1 MKDLKNKL
9 AEYSESGI
17 YPFHMPGHKR
27 NTEKMPQWNPWQI
40 DVTELEGTDNLHH
53 AEGMLKD
60 AMERA
65 AKLAGAEHSYFL
77 VNGSTGGILSAIA
90 SVVKSGDT
98 VLVAR
103 NCHKS
108 VYHAIALNHLK
119 AFYIYP
125 EWIEEYHMAGG
136 ICPEKL
142 EKALEKNE
150 EIKAVIL
157 TSPTYEGM
165 VSDIRRIA
173 ELVHKRGLPLIV
185 DEAHGAHFNQEGFPV
200 SAVKLGADI
209 VIQSYHKTLPALTQ
223 TGVLHLCGKLV
234 DRERLERFLAVYQ
247 TSSPSYVLM
256 ASIDYAVAF
265 LEQHKQEMKE
275 YGEYLKELRR
285 ELSGLRYISLPGQ
298 ELMGKYAV
306 HDVDNSKLILSVCG
320 KYIADGSARTVLATE
335 TGSRMNGKTLYDR
348 LRLEYGLQCE
358 MALEG
363 YALAMT
369 SVMDTKEGYE
379 RLKKALYEIDE
390 NWGGETEPVS
400 AEVLETELTSVEE
413 VDKASGQK
421 CGEAAMAIGA
431 PPAQNALLTIT
442 QAEYAEKSAVEFRQA
457 AGEISG
463 EYLYLYPPGVP
474 LLVPGEQITEEIIRK
489 AEYWKS
495 LGFELQG
502 LRRENEIQVCENR
515 SGATAE

>member
-1 MKDLKNKL
+1 MKDLKNTL

-27 NTEKMPQWNPWQI
+27 NIEKMPQWNPWQI
-40 DVTELEGTDNLHH
+40 DVTEVEGTDNLHH

-65 AKLAGAEHSYFL
+65 ARLSGAEHSYFL
-77 VNGSTGGILSAIA
+77 VNGSTGGILSAVA
-90 SVVKSGDT
+90 SVVKPGDT

-125 EWIEEYHMAGG
+125 EWIEKYHMAGG
-136 ICPEKL
+136 ISPEKL
-142 EKALEKNE
+142 EDILQANPQ
-150 EIKAVIL
+150 IKAVIL

-173 ELVHKRGLPLIV
+173 ELVHKRGIPLIV

-200 SAVKLGADI
+200 SAVRMGADI

-223 TGVLHLCGKLV
+223 TGVLHLCGHLV

-275 YGEYLKELRR
+275 YGEYLREFRR

-298 ELMGKYAV
+298 ELVGKYAV
-306 HDVDNSKLILSVCG
+306 YDVDNSKLILSVCG
-320 KYIADGSARTVLATE
+320 KCVG
-335 TGSRMNGKTLYDR
+335 GKELYDR

-390 NWGGETEPVS
+390 SWGTTLEAETSRAVGAQREPECREPGDEVEVEAVTEPQREQMLS
-400 AEVLETELTSVEE
+400 GMRETV
-413 VDKASGQK
+413 
-421 CGEAAMAIGA
+421 
-431 PPAQNALLTIT
+431 LTIT
-442 QAEYAEKSAVEFRQA
+442 QAEYAEKLAVEFRQA
-457 AGEISG
+457 AGKISG

-489 AEYWKS
+489 AEYLKG

-502 LRRENEIQVCENR
+502 LRRENEIQICEDR
-515 SGATAE
+515 SEATVE

>member
-1 MKDLKNKL
+1 MKDLKDRL
-9 AEYSESGI
+9 AEYSEWGI

-27 NTEKMPQWNPWQI
+27 NIEKLPLWNMWQI
-40 DVTELEGTDNLHH
+40 DVTEVEGTDNLHH
-53 AEGMLKD
+53 AEGMLKE

-65 AKLAGAEHSYFL
+65 AALAGAEHSYFL

-90 SVVKSGDT
+90 SVVKPGDM

-119 AFYIYP
+119 AVYIYP

-136 ICPEKL
+136 ICPEKI
-142 EKALEKNE
+142 EKALEENE

-165 VSDIRRIA
+165 VSDIKKIA
-173 ELVHKRGLPLIV
+173 DLVHKRKLPLIV

-200 SAVKLGADI
+200 SAVKHGADI

-223 TGVLHLCGKLV
+223 TGVLHLCGNLV

-256 ASIDYAVAF
+256 ASIDYAVTF
-265 LEQHKQEMKE
+265 LEAHGQEMKE

-298 ELMGKYAV
+298 ELVGKYAV

-320 KYIADGSARTVLATE
+320 KGIADGSVEILHETE
-335 TGSRMNGKTLYDR
+335 TGGRMNGKELYDR

-358 MALEG
+358 MAMEG

-379 RLKKALYEIDE
+379 RLKEALYEIDE
-390 NWGGETEPVS
+390 SFVS
-400 AEVLETELTSVEE
+400 TQEVEASSTVGPLVFSGAEES
-413 VDKASGQK
+413 
-421 CGEAAMAIGA
+421 EAV
-431 PPAQNALLTIT
+431 LTIA
-442 QAEYAEKSAVEFRQA
+442 QAECAEKIAVEFRRA
-457 AGEISG
+457 AGKISG

-489 AEYWKS
+489 AAYLQG

-502 LRRENEIQVCENR
+502 LRRENEIQICENG
-515 SGATAE
+515 SGAIAE